1 MSYVRLY
8 CFCWKLLLTLL
19 VCHLICWKLILHS
32 LQCYNVGFWILCT
45 LDLLTVQVSNC
56 YLYLTPISNLCVGYD
71 APIDFNPGI
80 LPHLL
85 ATSQHHVERILAI
98 FSRQYNLP
106 THVDSTTSERRQALD
121 LSLLNEVLPQ
131 LDIHLMAVT
140 PMERHFGQLCYVNH
154 PNALHPQCTGSL
166 SAVTP

>member
-1 MSYVRLY
+1 MNY
-8 CFCWKLLLTLL
+8 C
-19 VCHLICWKLILHS
+19 V
-32 LQCYNVGFWILCT
+32 
-45 LDLLTVQVSNC
+45 C
-56 YLYLTPISNLCVGYD
+56 YLYLIPISNLCVGYD

-106 THVDSTTSERRQALD
+106 THVDSATSERRQALD

-140 PMERHFGQLCYVNH
+140 PMERHFGQFCYINH
-154 PNALHPQCTGSL
+154 QDALHPQSTGSL
-166 SAVTP
+166 SPVTP